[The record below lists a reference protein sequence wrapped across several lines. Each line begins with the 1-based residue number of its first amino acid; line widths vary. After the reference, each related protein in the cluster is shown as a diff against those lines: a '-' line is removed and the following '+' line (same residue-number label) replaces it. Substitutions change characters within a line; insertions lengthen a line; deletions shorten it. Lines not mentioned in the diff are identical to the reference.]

1 MFVVKS
7 EKGCIEDNDVVSFF
21 RWNQDTL
28 LGCSRVQTIASV
40 IADAFFCLHESLL
53 LVVELKKMSWV
64 AGMQSVLE
72 IVIICVQYIVS
83 RSLVK
88 TACGRNA

>member
-1 MFVVKS
+1 MNVCLRSVASDDRHMLVVKS

-40 IADAFFCLHESLL
+40 IADAFFVFTSP
-53 LVVELKKMSWV
+53 SFWW
-64 AGMQSVLE
+64 S
-72 IVIICVQYIVS
+72 
-83 RSLVK
+83 
-88 TACGRNA
+88 N